1 MTKQTVFIQN
11 IWIKSHTYL
20 NQLSHLFQLK
30 LIIILSSYKQTAI
43 PLLKLNSTQEHE
55 IYVGSFELMAVSALR
70 LAGIFIVSVFS
81 SEIFK
86 NEQEIK
92 YKQDK

>member
-1 MTKQTVFIQN
+1 
-11 IWIKSHTYL
+11 
-20 NQLSHLFQLK
+20 
-30 LIIILSSYKQTAI
+30 
-43 PLLKLNSTQEHE
+43 
-55 IYVGSFELMAVSALR
+55 MAVSALR

-86 NEQEIK
+86 NEQELK